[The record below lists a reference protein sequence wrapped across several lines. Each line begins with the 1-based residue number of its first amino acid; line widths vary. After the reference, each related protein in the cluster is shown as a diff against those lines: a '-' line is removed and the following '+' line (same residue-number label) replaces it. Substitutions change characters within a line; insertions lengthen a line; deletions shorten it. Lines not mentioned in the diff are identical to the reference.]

1 MKKTAIFLALAG
13 TFAVTDAVASTTEM
27 VVTNVQPIQ
36 KTVTRYQDVP
46 YNEQVCY
53 RMQRNSDGLLEKV
66 VDGGFGST
74 EGLVGGAIG
83 YGIGNEI
90 GGGSGN
96 EIAKV
101 LGTILGNK
109 IGNNIAN
116 NKPSSP
122 QQCETRTTYK
132 RESYRETVTTGYKVT
147 GDLFSNVHSGTQVTV
162 ERPHSPAIGSTIY
175 VNYRVW

>member
-1 MKKTAIFLALAG
+1 MKKTALFLALAG

-132 RESYRETVTTGYKVT
+132 REAYQETITTGYKVT
-147 GDLFSNVHSGTQVTV
+147 GDLFSNVHSGTRVTV
-162 ERPHSPAIGSTIY
+162 ERPNSPSIGSTIY
-175 VNYRVW
+175 VNFRVW

>member
-122 QQCETRTTYK
+122 QQCETRTTY
-132 RESYRETVTTGYKVT
+132 RRETYQETIITGYKVT
-147 GDLFSNVHSGTQVTV
+147 GDLFSNVHTGTRVTV
-162 ERPHSPAIGSTIY
+162 ERPNSPSIGSTIY
-175 VNYRVW
+175 VNFRVW

>member
-1 MKKTAIFLALAG
+1 MKKTALFLALAG

-36 KTVTRYQDVP
+36 KTVTRHQDVP

-122 QQCETRTTYK
+122 QQCETRTTY
-132 RESYRETVTTGYKVT
+132 RRETYQETIITGYKVT
-147 GDLFSNVHSGTQVTV
+147 GDLFSNVHTGTRVTV
-162 ERPHSPAIGSTIY
+162 ERPNSPSIGSTIY
-175 VNYRVW
+175 VNFRVW